1 MFIAARATVAV
12 FVGWLL
18 LTVAPALGDE
28 PAKGEGRKVIASATA
43 TAYVKPDSARLTFVV
58 TTTEAGDKSA
68 REANEK
74 HLKTLKDALAALDLG
89 NTEVEVS
96 ALPTTVTTLMGTPQ
110 NPGGPRPVQ
119 GKKAQSVV
127 QVTVRDKDLDKLRKA
142 VGKLAETALENGGL
156 SPDADLNYPRG
167 FRIRRGGAPFGP
179 GGPVDDD
186 PEPVPGPS
194 IEWLATSPGEA
205 RREAIRRATKDA
217 LADAEAAAGGAKLN
231 VLEINV
237 GGSDDVPMRYRVRG
251 DVTTSDA
258 ALIPI
263 RVEVRVTCSY

>member
-12 FVGWLL
+12 LVGWFL
-18 LTVAPALGDE
+18 LTVAPVLGDE
-28 PAKGEGRKVIASATA
+28 PAKGEGRKVIASAAA

-89 NTEVEVS
+89 KTEVEVN

-142 VGKLAETALENGGL
+142 VGKLAETAMENGGV

-167 FRIRRGGAPFGP
+167 FRIRRGAPFGP
-179 GGPVDDD
+179 GGPIDDD
-186 PEPVPGPS
+186 PEPVTGPN
-194 IEWLATSPGEA
+194 IEWLASAPGEA

-217 LADAEAAAGGAKLN
+217 LADAEAAAGGAKLT

-237 GGSDDVPMRYRVRG
+237 GGSDDGPTRYRQRG
-251 DVTTSDA
+251 DVTTADA